1 MKISVFGLGYVGA
14 VTLACLARDGHE
26 VIGVDIDA
34 GKLDMIRNGR
44 SPIVEVGVQELMGAG
59 VARGKVTVTCDVG
72 QAIAH
77 SDLSFVAVGTPGNA
91 NGSQDLR
98 ALLRLAENIGT
109 ALRTQRRYH
118 VVVVRSTVQPG
129 TIESQVLPL
138 LEQHSGKRAGPDF
151 GLCFQPEFLREG
163 SAIRDYDHPPYTVI
177 GTHSEAAAA
186 TLWEVFGH
194 LPCEFLVTRIGT
206 AECLKY
212 ACNAFH
218 ALKITFANEIG
229 RIAQACEVDS
239 HEVMRLLGLDAQLNI
254 STAYLRPGFAF
265 GGSCLPKDLR
275 ALLDVAKRRDVEV
288 PMLASLLPSN
298 RAQIELAVDAVLA
311 DGGRAVGMLGLS
323 FKPGTD
329 DLRESPMVA
338 LAERFIGKG
347 LTLRIFDPGVSL
359 SRLVGANRRYIEES
373 IPHIG
378 SLMSDDLGEVVGS
391 SDIVIVAMADRELLA
406 EARQYTRPEQLILD
420 LVNMPERAGLR
431 GRYRGICW

>member
-1 MKISVFGLGYVGA
+1 LKISVFGLGYVGA

-26 VIGVDIDA
+26 VIGVDIDE
-34 GKLDMIRNGR
+34 GKLDLIRSGR
-44 SPIVEVGVQELMGAG
+44 SPIVEVGVQDLIGAG
-59 VARGKVTVTCDVG
+59 VARGKIVVMSDPH
-72 QAIAH
+72 QAIAR
-77 SDLSFVAVGTPGNA
+77 SNVSFVCVGTPCNS

-98 ALLRLAENIGT
+98 ALLRLAEQIGA
-109 ALRTQRRYH
+109 ALRNQRRYH

-129 TIESQVLPL
+129 TVEGQVQPL
-138 LEQHSGKRAGPDF
+138 LEQRSGKRAGPDF

-163 SAIRDYDHPPYTVI
+163 SAIRDYDHPAYSVI
-177 GTHSEAAAA
+177 GTDSEAAAA

-194 LPCEFLVTRIGT
+194 LPCQFLVTRIGT

-229 RIAQACEVDS
+229 RIAQASEIDP
-239 HEVMRLLGLDAQLNI
+239 HEVLRLLGLDAQLNI

-275 ALLDVAKRRDVEV
+275 ALLDVGKRRHVET

-298 RAQIELAVDAVLA
+298 RVQLEHAVDTVLA

-347 LTLRIFDPGVSL
+347 LSVRIYDPGVSL
-359 SRLVGANRRYIEES
+359 SHLVGANRRYIEES
-373 IPHIG
+373 IPQIR
-378 SLMSDDLGEVVGS
+378 SLMHERLEDVVAP
-391 SDIVIVAMADRELLA
+391 SDILIVGLADPEVHARMREF
-406 EARQYTRPEQLILD
+406 TRHEQLILD

>member
-1 MKISVFGLGYVGA
+1 M
-14 VTLACLARDGHE
+14 RD
-26 VIGVDIDA
+26 
-34 GKLDMIRNGR
+34 
-44 SPIVEVGVQELMGAG
+44 G
-59 VARGKVTVTCDVG
+59 VARARITVSSDVQ
-72 QAIAH
+72 QAIAR
-77 SDLSFVAVGTPGNA
+77 SDVSFVSVGTPSNG

-98 ALLRLAENIGT
+98 ALLRLAESIGT
-109 ALRTQRRYH
+109 ALRAQRRFH

-129 TIESQVLPL
+129 TIEGQVLPL
-138 LEQHSGKRAGPDF
+138 LEQRSGRRAGPDF

-177 GTHSEAAAA
+177 GTQSEAAAA

-229 RIAQACEVDS
+229 RIAQACAVDP
-239 HEVMRLLGLDAQLNI
+239 HEVMRLLGLDCQLNI
-254 STAYLRPGFAF
+254 STAYLKPGFAF

-288 PMLASLLPSN
+288 PTLASLIPSN
-298 RAQIELAVDAVLA
+298 RVQIERAVEAVLE
-311 DGGRAVGMLGLS
+311 DGRRTVGMLGLS
-323 FKPGTD
+323 FKAGTD

-378 SLMSDDLGEVVGS
+378 SLMRDDLAEVVGA
-391 SDIVIVAMADRELLA
+391 SDIIIVGMSDRDLIA
-406 EARQYTRPEQLILD
+406 EVGPYTRREQLILD
-420 LVNMPERAGLR
+420 LVNVPERAGLR

>member
-1 MKISVFGLGYVGA
+1 LKISVFGLGYVGA
-14 VTLACLARDGHE
+14 VTLACLARDGHD

-34 GKLDMIRNGR
+34 GKLDMIRKGR
-44 SPIVEVGVQELMGAG
+44 SPIVEVGVQELLGSG
-59 VARGKVTVTCDVG
+59 VARGKITATPDA
-72 QAIAH
+72 QEAIAQ
-77 SDLSFVAVGTPGNA
+77 SDLSFVSVGTPGNG

-98 ALLRLAENIGT
+98 ALLRVVENIGT
-109 ALRTQRRYH
+109 ALRAQRRYH

-129 TIESQVLPL
+129 TVENQVLPR
-138 LEQHSGKRAGPDF
+138 LEQMSGKRAGPDF

-163 SAIRDYDHPPYTVI
+163 SAIRDYDHPPYTVV

-186 TLWEVFGH
+186 TLWEIFGH

-229 RIAQACEVDS
+229 RIAQACEVDP

-298 RAQIELAVDAVLA
+298 RVQIELAVDAVLA
-311 DGGRAVGMLGLS
+311 DGRRAVGMLGLS

-347 LTLRIFDPGVSL
+347 LTLRIFDPGVGL

-391 SDIVIVAMADRELLA
+391 ADIVIVGMADRGLLV

-420 LVNMPERAGLR
+420 LVKMPERAGLR

>member
-14 VTLACLARDGHE
+14 VTLTCLARDGQE
-26 VIGVDIDA
+26 VTGVDIDA
-34 GKLDMIRNGR
+34 GKLDLIRNGR
-44 SPIVEVGVQELMGAG
+44 SPIVEVGVQELMSDG
-59 VARGKVTVTCDVG
+59 VARGKISVTTDVQ
-72 QAIAH
+72 QAIAG
-77 SDLSFVAVGTPGNA
+77 SDVSFVCVGTPGNG

-109 ALRTQRRYH
+109 ALRSQRRYH

-129 TIESQVLPL
+129 TIESQVRPI
-138 LEQHSGKRAGPDF
+138 LESHSAKRAGPDF

-177 GTHSEAAAA
+177 GTDSEAAAA

-229 RIAQACEVDS
+229 RIAQACEVNP

-254 STAYLRPGFAF
+254 STAYLKPGFAF

-275 ALLDVAKRRDVEV
+275 ALLDVAKRRDVDT

-298 RAQIELAVDAVLA
+298 RVQIERAVEAVLA
-311 DGGRAVGMLGLS
+311 DGGRTVGMLGLS

-329 DLRESPMVA
+329 DLRESPMVT

-347 LTLRIFDPGVSL
+347 LALRIYDPGVSL

-378 SLMSDDLGEVVGS
+378 SLMRDSLREVVAP
-391 SDIVIVAMADRELLA
+391 SDIVIVGLADREVLG
-406 EARQYTRPEQLILD
+406 EMRQYTRNEQLILD

>member
-1 MKISVFGLGYVGA
+1 MKVSVFGLGYVGA
-14 VTLACLARDGHE
+14 ATLACLARDGHD
-26 VIGVDIDA
+26 VIGVDVDA
-34 GKLDMIRNGR
+34 GKLDMIRSGR
-44 SPIVEVGVQELMGAG
+44 SPIVEVGVQELMSDG
-59 VARGKVTVTCDVG
+59 VARGKISVMPDAR
-72 QAIAH
+72 QAITR
-77 SDLSFVAVGTPGNA
+77 SDVSFVCVGTPSNA

-98 ALLRLAENIGT
+98 ALLRLVEDIGT
-109 ALRTQRRYH
+109 ALRLQRRYH

-129 TIESQVLPL
+129 TIEGQVVPL
-138 LEQHSGKRAGPDF
+138 LEKRSGKRVGPDF

-177 GTHSEAAAA
+177 GTNSEAAAA

-212 ACNAFH
+212 ASNAFH

-229 RIAQACEVDS
+229 RLAQACEVDP
-239 HEVMRLLGLDAQLNI
+239 HEVMRLLCLDAQLNI
-254 STAYLRPGFAF
+254 SSAYLRPGFAF

-275 ALLDVAKRRDVEV
+275 ALLDVAKRRDVDT
-288 PMLASLLPSN
+288 PMLASLMPSN
-298 RAQIELAVDAVLA
+298 RVQIERAVEAVLA

-329 DLRESPMVA
+329 DLRESPMVM

-347 LTLRIFDPGVSL
+347 LNLRIYDPHVSL

-378 SLMSDDLGEVVGS
+378 SLMRDDLDEVVTP
-391 SDIVIVAMADRELLA
+391 SDIVIVGLADGEVLA
-406 EARQYTRPEQLILD
+406 QLRQFTRAEQLILD

>member
-1 MKISVFGLGYVGA
+1 MKISVFGVGYVGA

-26 VIGVDIDA
+26 VVGVDVDA
-34 GKLDMIRNGR
+34 DKLDLIRQGR
-44 SPIVEVGVQELMGAG
+44 SPIVEVGVQELMGDG
-59 VARGKVTVTCDVG
+59 VARGKITVTPDVQ
-72 QAIAH
+72 QAVAR
-77 SDLSFVAVGTPGNA
+77 SDVSFVCVGTPSNA

-98 ALLRLAENIGT
+98 ALLRLAEHVGT

-129 TIESQVLPL
+129 TIEGQVQPI

-163 SAIRDYDHPPYTVI
+163 SAIRDYDHPPYTVV

-194 LPCEFLVTRIGT
+194 LPCEFLVARIGT

-229 RIAQACEVDS
+229 RIAQACEVNP

-275 ALLDVAKRRDVEV
+275 ALLDIAKRRDVET

-298 RAQIELAVDAVLA
+298 RVQIERAVDTVLA

-347 LTLRIFDPGVSL
+347 LTLRIYDPDVSL
-359 SRLVGANRRYIEES
+359 SRLIGANRRYIQES

-378 SLMSDDLGEVVGS
+378 SLMRDNLEEVVAA
-391 SDIVIVAMADRELLA
+391 SDIVIVGLADRAVLA
-406 EARQYTRPEQLILD
+406 DLRRHTRAEQLILD
-420 LVNMPERAGLR
+420 LVNMPERSGLR